1 MKLNVQLIKSVLTL
15 YDELVSNGISIVYLG
30 EFNHQIT
37 KMFTSMAQNEMERHE
52 AEKTTKRIVYHTL
65 VETLQNMNKHSDEIA
80 EKKQI
85 GRGLFMIG
93 RKKDIYYI
101 ITSNRVAKD
110 KISDLKYA
118 IDEVNTSSKSELK
131 KMYKKQLRYGKLTNK
146 QGAGLGLID
155 IARKT
160 TEKLDYLFLPI
171 DGENYFFIL
180 KVEINAQK
188 IQEERLKN
196 KDDDNNCQ
204 KHC

>member
-52 AEKTTKRIVYHTL
+52 AEKTIKRVVYHTL

-80 EKKQI
+80 EEKQI

-160 TEKLDYLFLPI
+160 SEKLDYLFLPI
-171 DGENYFFIL
+171 DSENYFFIL

-196 KDDDNNCQ
+196 KDDDNNCL
-204 KHC
+204 KNC